1 MNRRDIIVVAVLI
14 NVGLLVTLFVGAL
27 KNDKETNLVTNQP
40 FQEEVSVGQSG
51 AAIPS
56 NGSDQVDQVLSHY
69 SEKTKEK
76 KEELLPLPILTPT
89 KKETTTTPF
98 KAPLNN
104 QNQLVMVAKGDVLE
118 KIARVHGVSV
128 EDIMKLNNLSNTC
141 LQIGQELK
149 LPKKV
154 AVVKEKTIPNDG
166 KKYYIVKK
174 GDNPWTIAQENHMKF
189 EELLRLNDI
198 NEEKAKR
205 LHPGDRL
212 RVK

>member
-89 KKETTTTPF
+89 QKETTTTPF
-98 KAPLNN
+98 KAP
-104 QNQLVMVAKGDVLE
+104 
-118 KIARVHGVSV
+118 
-128 EDIMKLNNLSNTC
+128 
-141 LQIGQELK
+141 
-149 LPKKV
+149 
-154 AVVKEKTIPNDG
+154 
-166 KKYYIVKK
+166 
-174 GDNPWTIAQENHMKF
+174 
-189 EELLRLNDI
+189 
-198 NEEKAKR
+198 
-205 LHPGDRL
+205 
-212 RVK
+212 

>member
-27 KNDKETNLVTNQP
+27 KNDKETNIVINQP
-40 FQEEVSVGQSG
+40 PEEEVLVGQSVS
-51 AAIPS
+51 AIPS

-69 SEKTKEK
+69 SAKTKEK
-76 KEELLPLPILTPT
+76 KEELLPLPILTPSQKKTT
-89 KKETTTTPF
+89 KTPF

-104 QNQLVMVAKGDVLE
+104 STQSVTVAKGDVLE
-118 KIARVHGVSV
+118 KIARVHSVSV
-128 EDIMKLNNLSNTC
+128 EDIMKLNNLPNTR

-154 AVVKEKTIPNDG
+154 AVVKETTASNDS

-174 GDNPWTIAQENHMKF
+174 GDNPWTIAQENHIKF